1 MGRAKPH
8 SRAWLVTT
16 VVITACA
23 SRVWRPAVVGELHD
37 PAARTVVLG
46 FGDGQN
52 GTQIVLELLE
62 QAKAARVSAISNF
75 ALQVGSCTRSI
86 ESDGQPVAAT
96 RIEPVGDAPRP
107 DDLIV
112 VRARETR
119 YSCTRV
125 VRPAPSTSGAGDGRG
140 QPQLARTPSVESKDC
155 RLLPIDGVVMRHR
168 NDLDHRFAP
177 PDWAEVAKQAGV
189 QLRFGPMRCDGPPSS
204 ELRARFHQGV
214 NPPATAAAQPAIL
227 PTPDTISALVER
239 AQAAA
244 LARRPDEAVE
254 LAHQAIT
261 ASAATDVLASVDEP
275 HREQL
280 AGTIAH
286 AYFLTGEVEV
296 DKLARRIQAREI
308 DQGWATEVG
317 AGLDRVAMRYLRITD
332 LVRVPSAVPWLRA
345 AEARLA
351 ELHLHVAARLELA
364 GETTAAER
372 EREKARALTPT
383 PQ

>member
-1 MGRAKPH
+1 MGRSEPYI
-8 SRAWLVTT
+8 RAWLVVP
-16 VVITACA
+16 VVVAACA
-23 SRVWRPAVVGELHD
+23 SRVWRPVVVRELHD
-37 PAARTVVLG
+37 PAAREVRLA

-52 GTQIVLELLE
+52 GTEIVLAMLE
-62 QAKAARVSAISNF
+62 QAKAARVSAISDF

-96 RIEPVGDAPRP
+96 RIDPVSDAPRP

-112 VRARETR
+112 MRAQETR
-119 YSCTRV
+119 YLCTRV
-125 VRPAPSTSGAGDGRG
+125 VRPAPSTSGAGDVRG
-140 QPQLARTPSVESKDC
+140 QPNLPQAQSVESKRC
-155 RLLPIDGVVMRHR
+155 RLLPVDHVVMRHR
-168 NDLDHRFAP
+168 TDLDHRFVP

-189 QLRFGPMRCDGPPSS
+189 QLRFGPMRCAGPPKS
-204 ELRARFHQGV
+204 ELRARFHEGV
-214 NPPATAAAQPAIL
+214 NPPAAPHAAL
-227 PTPDTISALVER
+227 PTPETISALVER

-244 LARRPDEAVE
+244 LARKPDEAVE

-261 ASAATDVLASVDEP
+261 ASAATDILATLDEP
-275 HREQL
+275 RREQL

-286 AYFLTGEVEV
+286 AHFLTVEIEV
-296 DKLARRIQAREI
+296 DKLARRIQVRDV

-317 AGLDRVAMRYLRITD
+317 AGLDRIALRYLRITD

-351 ELHLHVAARLELA
+351 ELHLQLSARLESA